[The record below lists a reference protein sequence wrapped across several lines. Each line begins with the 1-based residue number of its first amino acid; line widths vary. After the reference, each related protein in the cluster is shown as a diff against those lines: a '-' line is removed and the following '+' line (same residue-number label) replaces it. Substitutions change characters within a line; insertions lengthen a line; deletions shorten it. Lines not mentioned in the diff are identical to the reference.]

1 MRNDAKTAAGS
12 DLAVVDA
19 PASPS
24 FRARPALWLAMIGVS
39 TAVCAVAIS
48 IGTHKFQIGHA
59 AIVLMPI
66 LWTVLIGGFLG
77 VQKWKPIGG
86 RARAVSTHLQDVS
99 IVFFLA
105 GLGTQIGPSLMKF
118 TNLGPAILLQEVGHV
133 VGTVIL
139 ALPVAVALGMGRAA
153 IGATWSIDRESYL
166 AFAIQ
171 RFGVRSPEYRGV
183 FAVWVLGSV
192 FGAVFISILAGLLG
206 GLDFFDPRA
215 LALGLGLG
223 SGSMMLGGV
232 GALSILYPEMAGE
245 IAALAA
251 LSNLVTNIVGF
262 YAGVFIALPMCQKL
276 YKLWSRLFGRDDLG
290 RRVRRGPGAAA
301 ATVLAKREGAVGE
314 GTVHDGGRDRQR
326 GTSGNQAGSPLDAVD
341 IHGIETDPVLKRTPL
356 TWIVSFAAAGGAGLL
371 LNALGTG
378 SLRPEDSVGVLVL
391 LALTAIA
398 LVLAK
403 LVPAVP
409 SSIWVLALAT
419 IASATFLPTGPFVAS
434 VTHNINVLY
443 AGLPMIAL
451 VGMSLGRD
459 VKALRS
465 LSWKIVIVAL
475 MTFTASFVA
484 AAAIAEAA
492 LRF

>member
-1 MRNDAKTAAGS
+1 MPNEAKTTGS
-12 DLAVVDA
+12 TVSALVDA
-19 PASPS
+19 PPS
-24 FRARPALWLAMIGVS
+24 RSFHARPAQWIAMIALS
-39 TAVCAVAIS
+39 TAICAVAIM
-48 IGTHKFQIGHA
+48 IGTHKFHLGPA

-86 RARAVSTHLQDVS
+86 RARAVSTHLMDVS

-105 GLGTQIGPSLMKF
+105 GLGTQIGPSLTKF
-118 TNLGPAILLQEVGHV
+118 TNIGPAILLQEVGHV

-139 ALPVAVALGMGRAA
+139 ALPVAVALGLGRTA

-192 FGAVFISILAGLLG
+192 FGAVFISLLAGLLG

-223 SGSMMLGGV
+223 SASMMLGGV

-245 IAALAA
+245 IMALAA

-276 YKLWSRLFGRDDLG
+276 YRMWSRIFGRDDLG
-290 RRVRRGPGAAA
+290 RRVRRGALVHAAEGTKPGGADAARLDRAGIEAEGASDTVDVYGIEEDPTVVRTPRTWLIAFAATGAA
-301 ATVLAKREGAVGE
+301 G
-314 GTVHDGGRDRQR
+314 
-326 GTSGNQAGSPLDAVD
+326 
-341 IHGIETDPVLKRTPL
+341 
-356 TWIVSFAAAGGAGLL
+356 FL

-378 SLRPEDSVGVLVL
+378 SAQPGDVTGVLIL
-391 LALTAIA
+391 LALTAVA

-419 IASATFLPTGPFVAS
+419 IASATFLPIGPFIAS
-434 VTHNINVLY
+434 ATQHINVLF

-451 VGMSLGRD
+451 IGMSLGRD

-475 MTFTASFVA
+475 MTFTASFL
-484 AAAIAEAA
+484 AAAIIAQVA
-492 LRF
+492 FQF

>member
-1 MRNDAKTAAGS
+1 MRNEAKTTGGS
-12 DLAVVDA
+12 VSVLVDA
-19 PASPS
+19 VPS
-24 FRARPALWLAMIGVS
+24 RTFRARPALWFAMIAVS
-39 TAVCAVAIS
+39 TAVCAVAIM
-48 IGTHKFQIGHA
+48 IGTHKFHLGPA

-77 VQKWKPIGG
+77 VQRWKPIGG
-86 RARAVSTHLQDVS
+86 RARAVSTHLMDVS

-105 GLGTQIGPSLMKF
+105 GLGTQIGPSLTKF
-118 TNLGPAILLQEVGHV
+118 TNIGPAILLQEVGHV

-139 ALPVAVALGMGRAA
+139 ALPVAVALGLGRTA

-192 FGAVFISILAGLLG
+192 FGAVFISLLAGLLG
-206 GLDFFDPRA
+206 GLGFFDPRA

-223 SGSMMLGGV
+223 SASMMLGGV

-245 IAALAA
+245 IMALAA

-276 YKLWSRLFGRDDLG
+276 YKMWSRIFGRDDLG
-290 RRVRRGPGAAA
+290 RRVRRGALVGAAA
-301 ATVLAKREGAVGE
+301 TTQTGGSSSLRPGSAAMDAEDASGTETVDV
-314 GTVHDGGRDRQR
+314 
-326 GTSGNQAGSPLDAVD
+326 N
-341 IHGIETDPVLKRTPL
+341 GIEADPAVVRTPR
-356 TWIVSFAAAGGAGLL
+356 TWLIAFAATGVAGVL

-378 SLRPEDSVGVLVL
+378 SARPLDVVGVLIL
-391 LALTAIA
+391 LALTAVA

-419 IASATFLPTGPFVAS
+419 IASATFLPFGPFIAS
-434 VTHNINVLY
+434 TTQHINVLF

-451 VGMSLGRD
+451 IGMSLGRD

-475 MTFTASFVA
+475 LTFTASFLA
-484 AAAIAEAA
+484 AAVIAQVA
-492 LRF
+492 FHF

>member
-1 MRNDAKTAAGS
+1 MRNEAKTTGGTAS
-12 DLAVVDA
+12 VLVDA
-19 PASPS
+19 VPS
-24 FRARPALWLAMIGVS
+24 HTFRARPALWFAMIALS
-39 TAVCAVAIS
+39 TAVCAAAIM
-48 IGTHKFQIGHA
+48 IGTHKFHLGPA

-77 VQKWKPIGG
+77 VQRWKPIGG
-86 RARAVSTHLQDVS
+86 RARAVSTHLMDVS

-105 GLGTQIGPSLMKF
+105 GLGTQIGPSLTKF
-118 TNLGPAILLQEVGHV
+118 TNIGPAILLQEVGHV

-139 ALPVAVALGMGRAA
+139 ALPVAVALGLGRTA

-192 FGAVFISILAGLLG
+192 FGAVFISLLAGLLG

-223 SGSMMLGGV
+223 SASMMLGGV

-245 IAALAA
+245 IMALAA

-276 YKLWSRLFGRDDLG
+276 YTMWSRIFGRDDLG
-290 RRVRRGPGAAA
+290 RRVRGGALLGSAAGSKTGGSAHAHSGAAA
-301 ATVLAKREGAVGE
+301 VEADEPAVTDTVDVNGIEADPTVLR
-314 GTVHDGGRDRQR
+314 
-326 GTSGNQAGSPLDAVD
+326 SPK
-341 IHGIETDPVLKRTPL
+341 TWL
-356 TWIVSFAAAGGAGLL
+356 TAFAATGVAGIL
-371 LNALGTG
+371 LNTLGTG
-378 SLRPEDSVGVLVL
+378 SMRPLDVVGVTILLV
-391 LALTAIA
+391 LTAIA
-398 LVLAK
+398 LVLAR

-419 IASATFLPTGPFVAS
+419 IASATFLPIGPFIAS
-434 VTHNINVLY
+434 TTQNINVLF

-451 VGMSLGRD
+451 IGMSLGRD

-465 LSWKIVIVAL
+465 LSWKIIIVAL

-484 AAAIAEAA
+484 AAVIAQVA
-492 LRF
+492 FHF

>member
-1 MRNDAKTAAGS
+1 MRNEAKTTGGTAS
-12 DLAVVDA
+12 VLVDA
-19 PASPS
+19 VPS
-24 FRARPALWLAMIGVS
+24 HTFRARPALWFAMIALS
-39 TAVCAVAIS
+39 TAVCAAAIM
-48 IGTHKFQIGHA
+48 IGTHKFHLGPA

-77 VQKWKPIGG
+77 VQRWKPIGG
-86 RARAVSTHLQDVS
+86 RARAVSTHLMDVS

-105 GLGTQIGPSLMKF
+105 GLGTQIGPSLTKF
-118 TNLGPAILLQEVGHV
+118 TNIGPAILLQEVGHV

-139 ALPVAVALGMGRAA
+139 ALPVAVALGLGRTA

-192 FGAVFISILAGLLG
+192 FGAVFISLLAGLLG

-223 SGSMMLGGV
+223 SASMMLGGV

-245 IAALAA
+245 IMALAA

-276 YKLWSRLFGRDDLG
+276 YTMWSRIFGRDDLG
-290 RRVRRGPGAAA
+290 RRVRGGALLGSAAGGKTGGSAHARSGAAA
-301 ATVLAKREGAVGE
+301 VEADEPAVTDTVDVNGIEADPTVLR
-314 GTVHDGGRDRQR
+314 
-326 GTSGNQAGSPLDAVD
+326 SPK
-341 IHGIETDPVLKRTPL
+341 TWL
-356 TWIVSFAAAGGAGLL
+356 TAFAATGVAGIL
-371 LNALGTG
+371 LNTLGTG
-378 SLRPEDSVGVLVL
+378 SMRPLDVVGVTILLV
-391 LALTAIA
+391 LTAIA
-398 LVLAK
+398 LVLAR

-419 IASATFLPTGPFVAS
+419 IASATFLPIGPFIAS
-434 VTHNINVLY
+434 TTQNINVLF

-451 VGMSLGRD
+451 IGMSLGRD

-465 LSWKIVIVAL
+465 LSWKIIIVAL

-484 AAAIAEAA
+484 AAVIAQVA
-492 LRF
+492 FHF

>member
-1 MRNDAKTAAGS
+1 
-12 DLAVVDA
+12 
-19 PASPS
+19 
-24 FRARPALWLAMIGVS
+24 MIGTS
-39 TAVCAVAIS
+39 TVVCALAIM
-48 IGTHKFQIGHA
+48 IGTHKFHVGPA

-86 RARAVSTHLQDVS
+86 RARAVSTHLMDVS

-105 GLGTQIGPSLMKF
+105 GLGTQIGPSLTKF
-118 TNLGPAILLQEVGHV
+118 TNIGPAILLQEVGHV
-133 VGTVIL
+133 AGTVVL
-139 ALPVAVALGMGRAA
+139 ALPVAVALGLGRTA

-183 FAVWVLGSV
+183 FGVWVLGSV
-192 FGAVFISILAGLLG
+192 FGAVFISLLAGLLG
-206 GLDFFDPRA
+206 GMGFLDPRA

-223 SGSMMLGGV
+223 SASMMLGGV
-232 GALSILYPEMAGE
+232 GALSILFPESAGE
-245 IAALAA
+245 IMALAA

-262 YAGVFIALPMCQKL
+262 YAGVFVALPMCQKL
-276 YKLWSRLFGRDDLG
+276 YAMWSRVWGRDDLG
-290 RRVRRGPGAAA
+290 RRVRRTGPAVAAVEGEPRTDSVDVTGVEQDPTVVRTHWTWLTAFA
-301 ATVLAKREGAVGE
+301 AT
-314 GTVHDGGRDRQR
+314 
-326 GTSGNQAGSPLDAVD
+326 GS
-341 IHGIETDPVLKRTPL
+341 
-356 TWIVSFAAAGGAGLL
+356 AGLL

-378 SLRPEDSVGVLVL
+378 SARPLDAVGVVIL
-391 LALTAIA
+391 LTLTAVA

-419 IASATFLPTGPFVAS
+419 LASATFVPVGPFIASATQNVS
-434 VTHNINVLY
+434 VLF

-451 VGMSLGRD
+451 IGMSLGRD

-475 MTFTASFVA
+475 ITFTASFVA
-484 AAAIAEAA
+484 AAGIAQVA
-492 LRF
+492 LNF

>member
-1 MRNDAKTAAGS
+1 MRNEAKTIS
-12 DLAVVDA
+12 SPAVATAKA
-19 PASPS
+19 PSSAH
-24 FRARPALWLAMIGVS
+24 FRASPALWLGMIALS
-39 TAVCAVAIS
+39 TATCAAAIM
-48 IGTHKFQIGHA
+48 IGTHKFQVGPA

-66 LWTVLIGGFLG
+66 LWTVLMGGLLG
-77 VQKWKPIGG
+77 VQKRMPIGG
-86 RARAVSTHLQDVS
+86 RSRAVATHMMDVS

-105 GLGTQIGPSLMKF
+105 GLGSQIGPALTKF
-118 TNLGPAILLQEVGHV
+118 TEVGPAILLQEIGHV

-153 IGATWSIDRESYL
+153 VGATWSIDRESYL

-192 FGAVFISILAGLLG
+192 FGAVFISLLAGLLG

-215 LALGLGLG
+215 LAMGLGLG
-223 SGSMMLGGV
+223 SASMMLGGV

-245 IAALAA
+245 IMALAA

-262 YAGVFIALPMCQKL
+262 YAGVFVALPMCQKL
-276 YKLWSRLFGRDDLG
+276 YKIWSRVFRRDDLG
-290 RRVRRGPGAAA
+290 RRVRRGG
-301 ATVLAKREGAVGE
+301 VLAMSTAQADARAGAIAEDDSARPVE
-314 GTVHDGGRDRQR
+314 SAESDV
-326 GTSGNQAGSPLDAVD
+326 SGASEVD
-341 IHGIETDPVLKRTPL
+341 IDGIEEDPKVVRTPV
-356 TWIVSFAAAGGAGLL
+356 TWLVSFAAAGLAGIL

-378 SLRPEDSVGVLVL
+378 STRPLDVLGVVIL

-419 IASATFLPTGPFVAS
+419 IASAAFVPTGAFVSSA
-434 VTHNINVLY
+434 TQNINVLF

-451 VGMSLGRD
+451 IGLSLGRD

-465 LSWKIVIVAL
+465 LSWRIVVVAL
-475 MTFTASFVA
+475 ITFTASFIA
-484 AAAIAEAA
+484 AAAIAEVA